1 MDSAQESDLAPIF
14 EDLSQREKLSE
25 INLPLEFLESAY
37 LGIVHEIISLLGQK
51 HVTQLSV
58 ILSSEKQND
67 EVGLGRLWTHHVRIT
82 DTRGQNP

>member
-14 EDLSQREKLSE
+14 GDLSQREKLSE

-58 ILSSEKQND
+58 ILSSESKMMK
-67 EVGLGRLWTHHVRIT
+67 LG
-82 DTRGQNP
+82 